1 MSSKKKLYT
10 EDDKKLLKTQGKQIK
25 KKKGKYSK
33 VHNINNLK
41 NANAAVP
48 SEKRHYGQIDECF
61 VLLSDCNK
69 HKKNRK
75 SDKRSTGNNTKTISE
90 NDKDYSSMLK
100 TKEQNIKK
108 KKKEDSKVQNINSLI
123 NDNAVAHTKKRQM
136 NECFVLLSDCNEHK
150 KNHKSDKG
158 STGDNTKNSPE
169 NNKDYSSILKT
180 QRKNI
185 KNKNKIDSKVQK
197 INNLINDNVVAQ
209 TKKRQYS
216 QMNECFVLLSDCNE
230 HKKSHKTHK
239 GSTGNNTKNSAH
251 IDKDYSSMLKT
262 KEQNIKK
269 KKKDSKAQ
277 KINNLINDNVVAQT
291 KKRQYSQMNECFV
304 LLSDCNEHKKNHKS
318 HKSSTG
324 NNTKNSSE
332 NDKDYSSM
340 LKTKEQNIKKKKK
353 EDSKVQKINNLI
365 NDNAAAHTK
374 KRQYSQMNECFVLL
388 SDCNEHKKNQK
399 SDKASTRNNTKNSSE
414 NDKDDLSMP
423 KKKIIW

>member
-1 MSSKKKLYT
+1 
-10 EDDKKLLKTQGKQIK
+10 
-25 KKKGKYSK
+25 
-33 VHNINNLK
+33 
-41 NANAAVP
+41 
-48 SEKRHYGQIDECF
+48 
-61 VLLSDCNK
+61 
-69 HKKNRK
+69 
-75 SDKRSTGNNTKTISE
+75 
-90 NDKDYSSMLK
+90 
-100 TKEQNIKK
+100 
-108 KKKEDSKVQNINSLI
+108 
-123 NDNAVAHTKKRQM
+123 
-136 NECFVLLSDCNEHK
+136 
-150 KNHKSDKG
+150 
-158 STGDNTKNSPE
+158 
-169 NNKDYSSILKT
+169 
-180 QRKNI
+180 
-185 KNKNKIDSKVQK
+185 
-197 INNLINDNVVAQ
+197 
-209 TKKRQYS
+209 
-216 QMNECFVLLSDCNE
+216 MNECFVLLSDCNE

-414 NDKDDLSMP
+414 NDKDDLSIF
-423 KKKIIW
+423 KTQGKKIKINNKYKAQKKNNLVNDNVAIDTEKKHSQLKECFVLLSDFNKNKKIIHKPNKASSRKKTMIGSENNKEYLSMSKI